1 MFAYAL
7 SILSQRMVSLM
18 CRMVVVLFLSLSF
31 SCPYHFLH
39 TYYPQNDENI
49 GQSSILKLV
58 DQSDVG
64 PYADYPLTLV
74 KFKKGQ
80 TEDPKDDNS
89 LWDITVTE
97 PVATATGLQL
107 ESFLNYNADRCEWN
121 SYVDSFEDLKRQIAA
136 ATDSDPDNRAKI
148 EICEDRPIV
157 FEDIIDFSNKYFEV
171 SCLGDGCVFD
181 LDGYSFVTPDGVSG
195 SAFHAE
201 FEGITVEN
209 GSPVSSSGF
218 LFSISLICRYKIY
231 IRLIKSYALLSYFL
245 WHFLLICDC

>member
-1 MFAYAL
+1 
-7 SILSQRMVSLM
+7 MVSWM
-18 CRMVVVLFLSLSF
+18 HRIVVFLFSPVLFSYPS
-31 SCPYHFLH
+31 PPHI
-39 TYYPQNDENI
+39 YPQDDENI

-58 DQSDVG
+58 DQADVG

-80 TEDPKDDNS
+80 TEDPDDVNS

-148 EICEDRPIV
+148 EICEDKPIV
-157 FEDIIDFSNKYFEV
+157 FEDIIDFSNKYFEL

-181 LDGYSFVTPDGVSG
+181 LDGYSFVTPFGG
-195 SAFHAE
+195 SAFYAE
-201 FEGITVEN
+201 FEGITIEN
-209 GSPVSSSGF
+209 GSSVGHLSYIYIY
-218 LFSISLICRYKIY
+218 ISFLIC
-231 IRLIKSYALLSYFL
+231 A
-245 WHFLLICDC
+245 C

>member
-1 MFAYAL
+1 MHR
-7 SILSQRMVSLM
+7 I
-18 CRMVVVLFLSLSF
+18 VVFLFSPVLFSYPS
-31 SCPYHFLH
+31 PPHI
-39 TYYPQNDENI
+39 YPQDDENI

-58 DQSDVG
+58 DQADVG

-80 TEDPKDDNS
+80 TEDPDDVNS

-181 LDGYSFVTPDGVSG
+181 LNSFSLVTPDGG

-201 FEGITVEN
+201 FEGIAFAN
-209 GSPVSSSGF
+209 GSSVSLSAF
-218 LFSISLICRYKIY
+218 IY
-231 IRLIKSYALLSYFL
+231 L
-245 WHFLLICDC
+245 